1 MRFLPLFLIFFVK
14 YYQGYL
20 ETTPVFTGFDEPIKK
35 YVKPLTFLFNYCK
48 FKATNSKINSMNK
61 INEIN
66 LSAFHNSEHFQF
78 MTDVDALVTK
88 HQPVNLSI
96 ESEYPEFKLALTS
109 EDAAMKIESGSSKS
123 KLLEDENKLRGKTWR
138 AIDMKVD
145 ATIICPIA
153 EEVNSA
159 MVLRRIIDIYGD
171 VRQSTYNEA
180 SALITNLTTDLLK
193 AANTAH
199 LNTVGVATWVGALKK
214 ENEDFQ
220 SLFNDRG
227 DEYAGRI
234 SGDVG
239 ATRQVIDPLYET
251 LVEKVNATVVTKLA
265 KPVASTFINE
275 LNERIRYYQVTIT
288 TRKARNKK
296 GKGVNTG
303 GSAGTK

>member
-1 MRFLPLFLIFFVK
+1 
-14 YYQGYL
+14 
-20 ETTPVFTGFDEPIKK
+20 
-35 YVKPLTFLFNYCK
+35 
-48 FKATNSKINSMNK
+48 MNK

-66 LSAFHNSEHFQF
+66 LSTFHNSEHFQF

-88 HQPVNLSI
+88 HQAIDLGI

-109 EDAAMKIESGSSKS
+109 EDAAMKVESGSSMS

-145 ATIICPIA
+145 STLICPIP

-159 MVLRRIIDIYGD
+159 IVLRRVIDLYGD
-171 VRQSTYNEA
+171 VRDSSYNEA
-180 SALITNLTTDLLK
+180 SGLITNLTTDLLK
-193 AANTAH
+193 AANATH
-199 LNTVGVATWVGALKK
+199 LNKVGVTEWVGELKK

-234 SGDVG
+234 SGNVG

-265 KPVASTFINE
+265 KPVASTFIDE

-296 GKGVNTG
+296 DKG
-303 GSAGTK
+303 GSTTTGSAETK